1 MDDSG
6 GILSQDGGDV
16 RAQRA
21 ASTRSVGDE
30 SGRDAGGV
38 RAVARATRIVAALAE
53 HPYPLGIV
61 ELAQFVQLS
70 PGSVHR
76 ILSTLV
82 SVGWVEQN
90 ARTAKYRLG
99 MRAIGVGTVGLV
111 TNPVLHDGRIYLA
124 RLAEWCGYDA
134 VLSTLVGV
142 KTVQLTRVAGAH
154 TELIEFEPGHPQP
167 AHAMADGKLL
177 LSFLP
182 EAEARYFYEVEGLRQ
197 YTSNTITDP
206 LQMERELAA
215 IRAQGY
221 AVDNF
226 ERFDTGRGIAVPVL
240 DSGDRP
246 IAAMLCLGR
255 IDPDR
260 DLEIVQQMLSLARE
274 MSDRLS
280 AAGDLPASA
289 LDPSPNGAQTVLALN
304 RRP

>member
-1 MDDSG
+1 M
-6 GILSQDGGDV
+6 
-16 RAQRA
+16 ARA
-21 ASTRSVGDE
+21 A
-30 SGRDAGGV
+30 
-38 RAVARATRIVAALAE
+38 RIVTALAE

-61 ELAQFVQLS
+61 ELAQLVQLS
-70 PGSVHR
+70 PASVHR
-76 ILSTLV
+76 ILTTLV

-90 ARTAKYRLG
+90 SRTAKYRLG
-99 MRAIGVGTVGLV
+99 MRVIGVGTVGLV
-111 TNPVLHDGRIYLA
+111 TNPVLHDARTYLA
-124 RLAEWCGYDA
+124 RLAEWSGYDA

-142 KTVQLTRVAGAH
+142 KTVQLTRVAGPH

-197 YTSNTITDP
+197 YTSHTITDP
-206 LQMERELAA
+206 VQMERELAA

-226 ERFDTGRGIAVPVL
+226 ERFDTGRGLAVPVL
-240 DSGDRP
+240 DSDDRP

-255 IDPDR
+255 IAPDR
-260 DLEIVQQMLSLARE
+260 DQEIVQQMLSLARE

-280 AAGDLPASA
+280 AAGDLPTSA
-289 LDPSPNGAQTVLALN
+289 LESSQTGAQTMTTISRQA
-304 RRP
+304 